1 MTKNTTYPDLK
12 KLVYSFGLKWIF
24 CTTRTGKRISC
35 NRAHRQELL
44 KHNLK
49 KILRVLR
56 VVAVGSFGLE
66 VLIEVMIKYLI
77 LLLQRLFVG
86 GNSNTGDP
94 SYVDPFILV
103 RTRCCAYKHCAG

>member
-1 MTKNTTYPDLK
+1 M
-12 KLVYSFGLKWIF
+12 
-24 CTTRTGKRISC
+24 
-35 NRAHRQELL
+35 
-44 KHNLK
+44 
-49 KILRVLR
+49 
-56 VVAVGSFGLE
+56 VAVGSFGLE